1 MKLVKLKT
9 EEGIVFFNPL
19 QITQIQ
25 DAGDFCNIW
34 FSDGDG
40 IVSNRTVAEILKLI
54 QDAENG
60 RN

>member
-9 EEGIVFFNPL
+9 EEGVVFFNPL

-40 IVSNRTVAEILKLI
+40 IVSHRPVAEILKRI
-54 QDAENG
+54 QDA
-60 RN
+60 